1 MTEISDSLARAFE
14 RIDDF
19 QAVQRGRSA
28 EELGEAV
35 ERLQESVGIRGDE
48 RSLIVERLDG
58 IRGSDSARGHI
69 LLGLILGLLAAEE
82 A

>member
-1 MTEISDSLARAFE
+1 MREIGDSLARAFE

-19 QAVQRGRSA
+19 QAVQRGRST
-28 EELGEAV
+28 EELREAV
-35 ERLQESVGIRGDE
+35 ECLQESVGIRGDQ
-48 RSLIVERLDG
+48 RSLIVERLAG
-58 IRGSDSARGHI
+58 IRRSESGGGDV